1 MPARCA
7 GIHMDKV
14 ELSAGRKNSECNT
27 AYLRIDASKPYHPT
41 DEEGN
46 DQRSQDQ
53 HRRIALARERQ
64 VLPGPVKLL
73 AGLRQ
78 EGLQL
83 LPAGFDLL
91 LHAAEVLRPAAQ
103 PALQTKSQRVDLSF
117 GLDAGFVR
125 NASGGI
131 EDESPFQTAPP
142 IEQPFRLGLPD
153 GRNLAHFF
161 NHIGGGLNAVRK
173 QSRFY
178 GRDYALD
185 LGVIDLELIEE
196 FVELSLSR
204 CGFQLLKLEL
214 SDLPQIFVGLFLVQ
228 QFIPLGA
235 PSLAPRFAVVL
246 LLKQSRRFFRPP
258 IVGLDLLKYRFA
270 GRRISLLQEQLH
282 CRSSLHF
289 ADSASGQPR

>member
-103 PALQTKSQRVDLSF
+103 PALQTKSQRVELSF

-125 NASGGI
+125 KASGGI

-142 IEQPFRLGLPD
+142 FEQPSRLGAPD
-153 GRNLAHFF
+153 GRNLAHIFGYV
-161 NHIGGGLNAVRK
+161 GGGLDAVRE

-178 GRDYALD
+178 GGHYAFD

-196 FVELSLSR
+196 FLELSLSR
-204 CGFQLLKLEL
+204 FGFQLLKLKL
-214 SDLPQIFVGLFLVQ
+214 PDLRQVFEGLFLIQ

-235 PSLAPRFAVVL
+235 PSLAPGFTVVL
-246 LLKQSRRFFRPP
+246 LLKSARRFFRLPLAR
-258 IVGLDLLKYRFA
+258 LDILK
-270 GRRISLLQEQLH
+270 
-282 CRSSLHF
+282 
-289 ADSASGQPR
+289 